1 MEHILEFLNKGGF
14 VIYLLLLCSIAGLSI
29 VIEKLLSLR
38 RKKVIIPEIV
48 TVLNHIKG
56 PEDVGLALSI
66 CEKHRGPFANIIRV
80 GLENRNQPKEDIKEI
95 LNDHGRQE
103 VYQLERGLFLLE
115 TVAGIAPLLGLLGT
129 VIGILKV
136 FNVISTAGMGQTA
149 LMAGGISEAL
159 ITTIVGLAIGI
170 PAVVA
175 YNYFTNKAE
184 SLILEIE
191 KYSSLLLNKV
201 TSFERGPEHI
211 YQHEKTLLEKAQAR
225 EANAELDEKAGEKRN
240 DAV

>member
-14 VIYLLLLCSIAGLSI
+14 VIYLLLLCSIAGLTI

-48 TVLNHIKG
+48 TILNHIKG

-66 CEKHRGPFANIIRV
+66 CEKHQGPFANIIRA
-80 GLENRNQPKEDIKEI
+80 GLENRRLPKEDIKEI
-95 LNDHGRQE
+95 LNDYGRQE
-103 VYQLERGLFLLE
+103 VYQLERGLFMLE

-136 FNVISTAGMGQTA
+136 FDVISTIGMGQTSA
-149 LMAGGISEAL
+149 MAGGISEAL

-191 KYSSLLLNKV
+191 KNSSLLLNKV
-201 TSFERGPEHI
+201 TSFAGGRENI
-211 YQHEKTLLEKAQAR
+211 FQHEKTLLEEKAQS
-225 EANAELDEKAGEKRN
+225 NAEEQQN